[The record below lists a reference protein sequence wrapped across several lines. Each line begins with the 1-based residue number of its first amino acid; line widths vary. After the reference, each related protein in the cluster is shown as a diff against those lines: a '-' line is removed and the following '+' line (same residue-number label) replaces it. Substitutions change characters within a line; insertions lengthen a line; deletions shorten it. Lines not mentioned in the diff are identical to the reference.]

1 MSNASTGPA
10 IATRANYG
18 GQAVV
23 EGVMIRGPHAVATA
37 VRKPDGEIA
46 VRSRPLGGLYSARL
60 RRVPLLRGVLVL
72 WETLALGISAL
83 TWSSAVASD
92 EVDEHGEAKPLGAT
106 GWAFLALMLLV
117 ALAFFFAGPVV
128 ATAWLERR
136 FPGPLVIAFEGVLR
150 IGLLIG
156 YIWLIGRSQDVARV
170 FQYHGAEHMTIS
182 AFEHGREL
190 SVQAI
195 RRFPKE
201 HPRCG
206 TSFLLTVAVIAA
218 LAFILV
224 GSEPLWWRFASRLA
238 LIPLI
243 AAVAYEAIRF
253 AGRRLDQP
261 IVQALFSANLAL
273 QHLTTRPPDDAQIQ
287 VAIASLKA
295 VLEEEERAAPPP
307 AATGEPRS

>member
-1 MSNASTGPA
+1 MSSEHAGPA
-10 IATRANYG
+10 IAARAHYG

-23 EGVMIRGPHAVATA
+23 EGVMIRGPRAVATA

-46 VRSRPLGGLYSARL
+46 VRSRTLGGIYSARL

-72 WETLALGISAL
+72 WETLALGIAAL
-83 TWSSAVASD
+83 TWSSAVAND
-92 EVDEHGEAKPLGAT
+92 EVDEDGEAKPLGVA
-106 GWAFLALMLLV
+106 GWTFLALMLLV
-117 ALAFFFAGPVV
+117 ALAVFFAGPVA
-128 ATAWLERR
+128 ATTWLERR
-136 FPGPLVIAFEGVLR
+136 FPSPLVIAFEGVVR

-156 YIWLIGRSQDVARV
+156 YIWLIGRSQEVARV
-170 FQYHGAEHMTIS
+170 FQYHAAEHMTIS

-218 LAFILV
+218 LAFIFV
-224 GSEPLWWRFASRLA
+224 GAEPLWWRFASRLA
-238 LIPLI
+238 LVPLI

-253 AGRRLDQP
+253 AGARLDQP
-261 IVQALFSANLAL
+261 LVQALFSANIAL
-273 QHLTTRPPDDAQIQ
+273 QYLTTRPPDDEQIQ
-287 VAIASLKA
+287 VAIASLEA
-295 VLEEEERAAPPP
+295 VLEEEGAAPEG
-307 AATGEPRS
+307 APR

>member
-1 MSNASTGPA
+1 MGSEGAGA
-10 IATRANYG
+10 AEAARANYG

-23 EGVMIRGPHAVATA
+23 EGVMIRGPRAVATA
-37 VRKPDGEIA
+37 VRTPDGEIA
-46 VRSRPLGGLYSARL
+46 VRSSTLGGIHSARL

-83 TWSSAVASD
+83 TWASAVAAG
-92 EVDEHGEAKPLGAT
+92 EVDEDGEARPLGAA
-106 GWAFLALMLLV
+106 GWAFLVVLLLV
-117 ALAFFFAGPVV
+117 ALAFFFAGPVL
-128 ATAWLERR
+128 APAWLERR
-136 FPGPLVIAFEGVLR
+136 FPGPLVIALEGVLR

-156 YIWLIGRSQDVARV
+156 YIWLIGRSREIARV
-170 FQYHGAEHMTIS
+170 FQYHGAEHMTIR
-182 AFEHGREL
+182 AFEHRREL

-206 TSFLLTVAVIAA
+206 TSFLLTVAVVAA

-238 LIPLI
+238 LVPLI

-253 AGRRLDQP
+253 AGRRLDRP
-261 IVQALFSANLAL
+261 LVRALFSANIAL
-273 QHLTTRPPDDAQIQ
+273 QRLTTRPPDDAQIQ
-287 VAIASLKA
+287 VAIAALEA
-295 VLEEEERAAPPP
+295 VLEEERTAEGAA
-307 AATGEPRS
+307 R